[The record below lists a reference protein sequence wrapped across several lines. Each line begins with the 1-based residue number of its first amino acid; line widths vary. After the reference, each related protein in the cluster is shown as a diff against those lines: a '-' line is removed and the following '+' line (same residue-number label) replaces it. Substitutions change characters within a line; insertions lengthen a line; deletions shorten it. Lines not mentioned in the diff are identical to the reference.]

1 MVLSILS
8 IKALITEGL
17 TEEQIGFSPTARG
30 AWQKHTSQRNQ
41 HRHPSYPIQIVLK
54 MCRLGNDIFAQNL
67 LSPFH
72 KKPLHLSKEYIHALG
87 RF

>member
-30 AWQKHTSQRNQ
+30 A
-41 HRHPSYPIQIVLK
+41 
-54 MCRLGNDIFAQNL
+54 
-67 LSPFH
+67 
-72 KKPLHLSKEYIHALG
+72 
-87 RF
+87 